1 MQANLFLST
10 DVSWRKR
17 RDNDVNIEER
27 NIMTKKTILLI
38 ACCIIAILPL
48 SAQNENGQKQGTVT
62 VNQSQEIND
71 LVFGKAKKQ
80 DAPAN
85 SGKKAEEKTSA
96 PTGTRTPATT
106 STTTKPANTISETEA
121 PSQNPATET
130 RPTQPRIVS
139 PSSSYG
145 TETTQTDISGK
156 KVMRNGFKIQ
166 GYRVQVFA
174 GGNKREDRIKAQN
187 MGRRIKA
194 AFPNQPVYTH
204 FHSPR
209 WTCRIGNFRKK
220 ETADRIVKQARNKGF
235 DQACV
240 VSEKITVQYR

>member
-1 MQANLFLST
+1 
-10 DVSWRKR
+10 
-17 RDNDVNIEER
+17 
-27 NIMTKKTILLI
+27 MTKKTILLI

-71 LVFGKAKKQ
+71 LVFGKSKKQ
-80 DAPAN
+80 DAPAS
-85 SGKKAEEKTSA
+85 SGKKPEEKTTA
-96 PTGTRTPATT
+96 PTTPRTT
-106 STTTKPANTISETEA
+106 STQPVTTTPTHTAS
-121 PSQNPATET
+121 ATET
-130 RPTQPRIVS
+130 TTPRPTTESHPAQPRTVS
-139 PSSSYG
+139 PSSSHD
-145 TETTQTDISGK
+145 TEITQTVNSGK
-156 KVMRNGFKIQ
+156 KVMRNGYKMQ

-174 GGNKREDRIKAQN
+174 GGNKREDRVKAQD
-187 MGRRIKA
+187 MGKRIKA

-220 ETADRIVKQARNKGF
+220 ETADRIVKQARNMGF